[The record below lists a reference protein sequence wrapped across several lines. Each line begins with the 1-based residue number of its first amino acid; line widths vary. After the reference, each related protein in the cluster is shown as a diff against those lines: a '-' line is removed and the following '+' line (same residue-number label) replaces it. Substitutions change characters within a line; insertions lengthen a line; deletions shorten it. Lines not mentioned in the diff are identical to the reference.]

1 MPIRGSFR
9 IRENDANGAFDIGF
23 CFVLF
28 FSSDIAG
35 VVAGAQRSAVGD
47 ARPAVLALAR
57 TLLHLDAQ
65 LPALL
70 QEGLRGVRP
79 DPNGQLLVQS

>member
-47 ARPAVLALAR
+47 ARPAV
-57 TLLHLDAQ
+57 HH
-65 LPALL
+65 
-70 QEGLRGVRP
+70 
-79 DPNGQLLVQS
+79 SYM